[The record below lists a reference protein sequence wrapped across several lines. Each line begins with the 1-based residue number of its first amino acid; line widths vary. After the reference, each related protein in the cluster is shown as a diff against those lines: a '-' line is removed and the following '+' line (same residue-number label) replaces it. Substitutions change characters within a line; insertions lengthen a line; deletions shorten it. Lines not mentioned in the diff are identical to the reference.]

1 MTTPTK
7 PKVWLDY
14 DQDALNDQYN
24 QRVLVPHADEYAQR
38 NLEESARVRA
48 QLPGELDVSY
58 GPSEAEKLD
67 LFPSPIPGGPIV
79 VYIHGG
85 AWTRS
90 SKNHVSYPAAS
101 FVGAGAAYVAVGFGL
116 VPSVTLDEQVRQNR
130 AAIEWVYHHAANYG
144 ADPNRLYA
152 AGHSSG
158 AHVTGMM
165 ITTDW
170 ARDWGLPPDVI
181 KGALAC
187 SGMYDLEPVRL
198 SSRNDYLKLDIEA
211 ARRNSPI
218 LKIQEI
224 SAVGCPVIIGYGEGD
239 QIEFRRQS
247 MAFAA
252 AWRAAGL
259 MCDEVDLPGL
269 NHFEVGQQYNQPQSS
284 ILKLMFEMMG
294 I

>member
-1 MTTPTK
+1 MTTPSQ

-14 DQDALNDQYN
+14 DQAALNDQYN
-24 QRVLVPHADEYAQR
+24 QRVLVPNADEYAKR
-38 NLEESARVRA
+38 NLEESERVRA
-48 QLPGELDVSY
+48 ALPCELDVPY
-58 GPSEAEKLD
+58 GPTEDETLD
-67 LFPSPIPGGPIV
+67 VFPAPAAGGPIV

-90 SKNHVSYPAAS
+90 SKNHVNYPAES
-101 FVGAGAAYVAVGFGL
+101 FTRAGAAYVAVNFGL

-130 AAIEWVYHHAANYG
+130 AAIQWVYQHAGRYG
-144 ADPNRLYA
+144 ADPNQLYV

-170 ARDWGLPPDVI
+170 ARGWGLPPNVI

-198 SSRNDYLKLDIEA
+198 SSRNDYLQLDLEA

-218 LKIQEI
+218 LRIPA
-224 SAVGCPVIIGYGEGD
+224 SGCPVIIGYGEGD
-239 QIEFRRQS
+239 QDEFRRQS
-247 MAFAA
+247 KTFAA

-259 MCDEVDLPGL
+259 RCHDVVLPGL
-269 NHFEVGQQYNQPQSS
+269 NHFEVGQQFNAPQSP

-294 I
+294 V